1 MKFKVFNKLT
11 KKYIEE
17 DRVGL
22 MADGGILIVD
32 YKGNTTRTYEEGGH
46 YKIEYYNENEEKELL
61 GRVEKLE
68 QQMSA
73 IKQIMPLTTG
83 FSLF

>member
-22 MADGGILIVD
+22 MANGDILIVD
-32 YKGNTTRTYEEGGH
+32 FKGNITITSEKGGH
-46 YKIEYYNENEEKELL
+46 YKIEYYNESEEK
-61 GRVEKLE
+61 
-68 QQMSA
+68 
-73 IKQIMPLTTG
+73 G
-83 FSLF
+83 FK

>member
-22 MADGGILIVD
+22 MANGDILIVD
-32 YKGNTTRTYEEGGH
+32 FKGNTTITSEKGGH
-46 YKIEYYNENEEKELL
+46 YKIEYYNESEEKELL
-61 GRVEKLE
+61 SRIEKLE
-68 QQMSA
+68 SQVSA

>member
-22 MADGGILIVD
+22 MANGDILIVD
-32 YKGNTTRTYEEGGH
+32 FKGNTTITSEKGGH
-46 YKIEYYNENEEKELL
+46 YKIEYYNEGEAKELL
-61 GRVEKLE
+61 NRIENLE
-68 QQMSA
+68 EQVSK
-73 IKQIMPLTTG
+73 IRQILPL
-83 FSLF
+83 FSGIGIF